1 MLPLVIM
8 TSGDTDAATVAMLA
22 EHADFGAAPG
32 QITIVKQ
39 EKVPALQDGEARL
52 ALKTDKGGSGVSAL
66 ELKPHGH
73 GDVHVLLRSS
83 GLTEKWLAAGKK
95 WVVFFQDTNSLFL
108 NSVLPALGVSAS
120 KVAPSDTKSK
130 STNAP

>member
-22 EHADFGAAPG
+22 ENADFGAAPG

-39 EKVPALQDGEARL
+39 EKVPALQDGDARL
-52 ALKTDKGGSGVSAL
+52 AVKADESGVCGL
-66 ELKPHGH
+66 EMKPHGH